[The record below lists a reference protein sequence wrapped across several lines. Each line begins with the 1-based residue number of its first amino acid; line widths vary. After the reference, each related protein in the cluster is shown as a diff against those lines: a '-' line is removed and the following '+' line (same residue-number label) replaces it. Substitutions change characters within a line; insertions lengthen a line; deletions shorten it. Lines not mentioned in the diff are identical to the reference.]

1 MEHSFDLATF
11 KKAYDKMIAKN
22 DKTWRSMYGYD
33 YTSRLKEYSLEE
45 VNNII
50 NSTSLVEQQK
60 LSRNYFEKSGLY
72 SRIIYHYATLL
83 VYAGLL
89 IPNPSYGKQLS
100 TPHIAKRYYSATEY
114 VDRMSLPEV
123 MTRMSIRVLVDGTYY
138 GIIQTLTKDD
148 FVLFDLP
155 STYCRSRYVDL
166 KGNEIIEFDVAYFNN
181 IIDLDLRREA
191 LSTYPKVVANYYNRW
206 SKGKEKTSW
215 MRIPSEIGVCFS
227 IFNAR
232 PLFLE
237 TIPATIRY
245 DDAVDRQ
252 RERELEEIKKII
264 VQKIPHMPDG
274 SLLFEPDE
282 AEVIHRG
289 TVGMMK
295 GNKNISVLTT
305 YADVDAIVSKTS
317 VDNDTSSLDKMKENI
332 YTEAGVSSQV
342 FATVGAQ
349 TLMLSIINDMS
360 LMMILARKYAR
371 FVSRVIN
378 QLFSNSNI
386 SFTYKILPLSLF
398 NRSDF
403 ITDTLKLAQSGYSY
417 LLPAIASGLNQRE
430 IVGIKS
436 LENDVLELK
445 DVFIPLSSSY
455 TESQGKVGAPEKKLE
470 DKAEKTIKNEESID
484 RQGQGG
490 S

>member
-1 MEHSFDLATF
+1 
-11 KKAYDKMIAKN
+11 
-22 DKTWRSMYGYD
+22 
-33 YTSRLKEYSLEE
+33 
-45 VNNII
+45 
-50 NSTSLVEQQK
+50 
-60 LSRNYFEKSGLY
+60 
-72 SRIIYHYATLL
+72 
-83 VYAGLL
+83 
-89 IPNPSYGKQLS
+89 
-100 TPHIAKRYYSATEY
+100 
-114 VDRMSLPEV
+114 
-123 MTRMSIRVLVDGTYY
+123 MSIRVLVDGTYY

-191 LSTYPKVVANYYNRW
+191 LSTYPKVVANYYNLW
-206 SKGKEKTSW
+206 SKGKKKTSW

-317 VDNDTSSLDKMKENI
+317 VDNETSSLDKMKENI

-445 DVFIPLSSSY
+445 DMFIPLSSSY